1 MAQNLYLD
9 KTAHIKPF
17 LGIGSGNT
25 TYDTTLD
32 LLNKQA
38 CATLD
43 RILNVDTL
51 ARATY
56 TDERVDGG
64 RPFFFTKNFPI
75 ISVTTIKQGS
85 SETVWTQTASLIIEK
100 NKVKI
105 DGVLAGGEGYEQN
118 KITYVGGYITYS
130 QNDTGGAF
138 VGQGETMP
146 EDLKLAAL
154 LILAGLYNQRQ
165 QIGVQSFSIQGQQVT
180 LRDDLEGDEFERI
193 INRYKKV
200 AQNILEI

>member
-1 MAQNLYLD
+1 MALYLD

-17 LGIGSGNT
+17 LGIGAANT
-25 TYDTTLD
+25 TYDTLLD
-32 LLNKQA
+32 LLNMQA

-43 RILNVDTL
+43 RILNVDSL
-51 ARATY
+51 QRATY

-64 RPFFFTKNFPI
+64 RSYFYTKNFPV

-85 SETVWTQTASLIIEK
+85 QASVWTQTADLLIER
-100 NKVKI
+100 NKVTV
-105 DGVLAGGEGYEQN
+105 DGVLDGGIGYEQN
-118 KITYVGGYITYS
+118 KITYVAGYITYS
-130 QNDTGGAF
+130 QNAAGGAF

-154 LILAGLYNQRQ
+154 IILGGLYNQRQ
-165 QIGVQSFSIQGQQVT
+165 NMGISSFSIQGQQVSF
-180 LRDDLEGDEFERI
+180 REDLEGLEFERI

-200 AQNILEI
+200 AQNIIAI